1 MSKDYENLMD
11 SLTNTPYLDT
21 PLEYFKILDDDVEA
35 GSLRQQLAGGGTV
48 RQNFAEKGSAKIEFD
63 ISTELPKQKGSLLLN
78 SRGTFYTANLFTKE
92 GERLNKTFGIREY
105 GDLESA
111 KKAGEAFLEANAKV
125 DSVAIKR
132 GDIVRSFLNY
142 LNNVGEFDG
151 EEKLAPELKKYL
163 SSDPNQIYA
172 EVNNTFKGWREGKFE
187 VAGVD
192 RENIPKEYKKIID
205 EWRPQTT
212 SKRSVARKNQLV
224 FLDQLNDNTEL
235 SVDKAKKLFNKE
247 FTNTPYWGL
256 KTFDQRVNQLTRLK
270 NEGKIPSN
278 AAGTMFKNYGIEK
291 GDRSTWLKRAMGQ
304 QFGGNY
310 ERLIKAG
317 DVLTKEGKVKDAKR
331 LYNAA
336 EKFFGSGGIFTQ
348 LDGNAEHPL
357 SVIYGNKTDSL
368 LKIDSLV
375 KGDLNQFKRVLFD
388 TPLKKLVAEYNS
400 PNVSAARQQ
409 EIKAMANARKN
420 FLNFL
425 TSGSFDKGIVSPVE
439 FEFGNTFKVK
449 SNVIPIDKLPDGYD
463 FGQFVTKGEG
473 YRNALIKYGKD
484 FNLMT
489 KKDFVNRKGISDEN
503 ILKNLQILQDKFD
516 LSKDEQKMLKEVMQ
530 GLKGSGTTLKSFAGV
545 DDDTLNVIRKGLG
558 KMSKGLRKV
567 ASSPLGRYGIIPVTA
582 VDLALNIPIAA
593 IDLYKGVPLKEVGGN
608 FIYQDVLEDVNPF
621 KGESGKGL
629 VIPGTTERSWYEQN
643 YPEALPLY
651 DLEKSRDELRDSAEF
666 FARTDPRKIEAN
678 PDTFKQKQKRFE
690 EQKEL
695 YLDQY
700 EKFMSKDPKELLK
713 ISQVSEQADIARQK
727 LMDTPYL
734 ERNGSSQK
742 QTKDNF
748 FGTTIPTEQFV
759 QNPVLNFD
767 KGGRVGY
774 QEAGLVEKLGR
785 GAQALDPRNVPYY
798 AAKGLKGLGSGVEMA
813 VKFPAAAGAAIGES
827 LQKKPTMETLQ
838 KFGEAMA
845 PTATDYLSK
854 KFGLEDLIQEK
865 EKELLE
871 KRPGAVTV
879 GNIIELGAEL
889 VPPATGYLKLIED
902 SSSKLYKVI
911 RDGQAGKKV
920 DPKDVEEVLELLSD
934 KGVSRRDFLSI
945 VGGTSIYALA
955 KHIGI
960 VDAVKIS
967 QKIKPVRM
975 LSKSTTK
982 MPEWF
987 PSMIEKVLDDTGN
1000 SIFKQI
1006 DEDAVLI
1013 TNKEMPGIEITKY
1026 DNGRLEVLGENN
1038 YGAKYYIEYDPAKYL
1053 DDGTYFPG
1061 DFSATDTR
1069 FYSLGPD
1076 DYTKENEIVDQ
1087 VDDIFGGTDKMREY
1101 ATGQKKKKLTSG
1113 EKEAIE
1119 AELRAESFTDEID

>member
-1 MSKDYENLMD
+1 MSKDYEDLMD

-35 GSLRQQLAGGGTV
+35 GSLRQQLAGGGIV

-63 ISTELPKQKGSLLLN
+63 IPTELPKQKGSLLLN

-132 GDIVRSFLNY
+132 GDIVRNFLNY

-400 PNVSAARQQ
+400 PNVSPARQE
-409 EIKAMANARKN
+409 EIKAIANSRKN
-420 FLNFL
+420 FLNYL
-425 TSGSFDKGIVSPVE
+425 TSGSIEKGIVSPVE

-463 FGQFVTKGEG
+463 FGTFVTKGQGYTEAFKKFGSDFDLTTKEG
-473 YRNALIKYGKD
+473 FI
-484 FNLMT
+484 T
-489 KKDFVNRKGISDEN
+489 RKGISDSR
-503 ILKNLQILQDKFD
+503 ILDNL
-516 LSKDEQKMLKEVMQ
+516 
-530 GLKGSGTTLKSFAGV
+530 
-545 DDDTLNVIRKGLG
+545 
-558 KMSKGLRKV
+558 
-567 ASSPLGRYGIIPVTA
+567 
-582 VDLALNIPIAA
+582 
-593 IDLYKGVPLKEVGGN
+593 
-608 FIYQDVLEDVNPF
+608 
-621 KGESGKGL
+621 L
-629 VIPGTTERSWYEQN
+629 VQ
-643 YPEALPLY
+643 
-651 DLEKSRDELRDSAEF
+651 
-666 FARTDPRKIEAN
+666 
-678 PDTFKQKQKRFE
+678 
-690 EQKEL
+690 
-695 YLDQY
+695 
-700 EKFMSKDPKELLK
+700 
-713 ISQVSEQADIARQK
+713 
-727 LMDTPYL
+727 
-734 ERNGSSQK
+734 
-742 QTKDNF
+742 
-748 FGTTIPTEQFV
+748 
-759 QNPVLNFD
+759 
-767 KGGRVGY
+767 
-774 QEAGLVEKLGR
+774 
-785 GAQALDPRNVPYY
+785 
-798 AAKGLKGLGSGVEMA
+798 
-813 VKFPAAAGAAIGES
+813 
-827 LQKKPTMETLQ
+827 
-838 KFGEAMA
+838 
-845 PTATDYLSK
+845 
-854 KFGLEDLIQEK
+854 
-865 EKELLE
+865 
-871 KRPGAVTV
+871 
-879 GNIIELGAEL
+879 
-889 VPPATGYLKLIED
+889 
-902 SSSKLYKVI
+902 
-911 RDGQAGKKV
+911 
-920 DPKDVEEVLELLSD
+920 
-934 KGVSRRDFLSI
+934 
-945 VGGTSIYALA
+945 
-955 KHIGI
+955 
-960 VDAVKIS
+960 
-967 QKIKPVRM
+967 
-975 LSKSTTK
+975 
-982 MPEWF
+982 
-987 PSMIEKVLDDTGN
+987 
-1000 SIFKQI
+1000 
-1006 DEDAVLI
+1006 
-1013 TNKEMPGIEITKY
+1013 
-1026 DNGRLEVLGENN
+1026 
-1038 YGAKYYIEYDPAKYL
+1038 
-1053 DDGTYFPG
+1053 
-1061 DFSATDTR
+1061 
-1069 FYSLGPD
+1069 
-1076 DYTKENEIVDQ
+1076 
-1087 VDDIFGGTDKMREY
+1087 
-1101 ATGQKKKKLTSG
+1101 
-1113 EKEAIE
+1113 
-1119 AELRAESFTDEID
+1119 